1 MLVEPLTS
9 ADTPRMASLP
19 PSSADRVPG
28 YNLAPLLEED
38 ARAMLQRV
46 FGGERGA
53 ALWKDACH
61 VAGFGD
67 QRIEGAAQLVR
78 VAQALA
84 THGGAPAAVGRS
96 MEIRIR
102 THAALTARSTTSRRS
117 T

>member
-1 MLVEPLTS
+1 MVS
-9 ADTPRMASLP
+9 IP
-19 PSSADRVPG
+19 PSSAERVPG
-28 YNLAPLLEED
+28 YGLAPLMEED

-53 ALWKDACH
+53 ALWKDACQ

-67 QRIEGAAQLVR
+67 QRIEGAAQLLR

-96 MEIRIR
+96 MEIRLR
-102 THAALTARSTTSRRS
+102 THAALTARRASAGRS

>member
-1 MLVEPLTS
+1 
-9 ADTPRMASLP
+9 MANQS
-19 PSSADRVPG
+19 PSPAGQIPG
-28 YNLAPLLEED
+28 YNLAQLTEED

-96 MEIRIR
+96 MEIRLR
-102 THAALTARSTTSRRS
+102 THAALTARRATSGRS
-117 T
+117 K